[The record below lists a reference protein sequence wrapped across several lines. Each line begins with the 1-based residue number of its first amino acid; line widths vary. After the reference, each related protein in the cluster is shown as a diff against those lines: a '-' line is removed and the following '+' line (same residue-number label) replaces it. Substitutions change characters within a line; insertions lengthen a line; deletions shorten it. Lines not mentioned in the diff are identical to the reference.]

1 MNARAAAAAA
11 SLSARDPQHIEGP
24 LKYMGVFRAFVVD
37 VADPEKRGRV
47 KVRAPQLHGTEIPTA
62 VLPWAERLF
71 PDGGGPN
78 YGDYMPLAE
87 NDSVLIVFEGGNR
100 SLPIVIGTWYG
111 RPDSQSE
118 LPTEVQATIGQHR
131 RRIIKSRHGSRVEIG
146 DEPSDFEIKIV
157 MPGGNVVHLRES
169 DGGRGIHVKTGGG
182 HYLSLQDEQSGS
194 SGPDTRN
201 TYDTQPDKE
210 HQIIPSRTSDRD
222 DFAGVR
228 VRPIPL
234 PTAKPANGVV
244 QSNTPVVAQGFGQK
258 GFCVVTSHG
267 HRFEVRD
274 VTNPG
279 ATLITKDGHKV
290 EVLDNQNTLE
300 MVTSDGNNRMKITQG
315 GGILIECPGQ
325 TITMNAAVFT
335 LNASSQFTINTPS
348 YDLNQT

>member
-1 MNARAAAAAA
+1 MSTRTAAAAATIT
-11 SLSARDPQHIEGP
+11 ARDPQQIEGP

-47 KVRAPQLHGTEIPTA
+47 KIRAPQLHGEDIPTA
-62 VLPWAERLF
+62 VLPWAERMF
-71 PDGGGPN
+71 PDGGGPG
-78 YGDYMPLAE
+78 YGDYAPLTE
-87 NDSVLIVFEGGNR
+87 TDSVWVMFEGGNR
-100 SLPIVIGTWYG
+100 SLPVVVGTWYG
-111 RPDSQSE
+111 RPNSQSE
-118 LPTEVQATIGQHR
+118 LPSEVQATIGQHR

-182 HYLSLQDEQSGS
+182 HFLSLQDEQSGS

-201 TYDTQPDKE
+201 AYDKRPDNE
-210 HQIIPSRTSDRD
+210 HQIIPASSSDQD

-234 PTAKPANGVV
+234 PAAKTANGVV
-244 QSNTPVVAQGFGQK
+244 QSNTPVAAQGFGQK

-267 HRFEVRD
+267 HRLEIRD

-279 ATLITKDGHKV
+279 ATLITKDGHKI
-290 EVLDNQNTLE
+290 EVLDNPNTLE
-300 MVTSDGNNRMKITQG
+300 MVTADGNNRLKITQG
-315 GGILIECPGQ
+315 GGILMECPGQ
-325 TITMNAAVFT
+325 TITMNAATIT
-335 LNASSQFTINTPS
+335 LNSTTQFTINTPS
-348 YDLNQT
+348 YDLNES